1 MKKPVWILI
10 GAAVLLVLWWGSQRE
25 DFEAVVR
32 PVATDPRLMAQI
44 TSQTGETS
52 KIKTDAYVAALQ
64 SYYDTVYL
72 PDKVTPSDDMVK
84 TFVDSVTDTN
94 INKAKLSTLIN
105 YVFLTVTPEA
115 TTATPSSANTSQT
128 SGTTTGGSSTSSAG
142 PNSGGTGA
150 GIMGPTTSLKGQG
163 AGNPYGKPVAGPEF
177 AGLSGD
183 SSGYDTSG
191 KPRTYPVLF
200 GPKGKESTYTEGVGV
215 TPPSKS
221 YQLTMSG
228 VLPSASSLGSG
239 EGAQFLPE
247 SRVPGDS
254 DLIPDPYRTAKS
266 YSTSTYSSKTEPVP
280 FLSDFSA
287 FQK

>member
-1 MKKPVWILI
+1 MKKPAWILI
-10 GAAVLLVLWWGSQRE
+10 GVTVLLLLWWGSQRE

-44 TSQTGETS
+44 TSQTGETG

-72 PDKVTPSDDMVK
+72 PDKLTPADDVVK
-84 TFVDSVTDTN
+84 SFVDGVADTN
-94 INKAKLSTLIN
+94 INKTKLSALIN
-105 YVFLTVTPEA
+105 YVFLTVTPEPS
-115 TTATPSSANTSQT
+115 TATPAGATKSQT

-142 PNSGGTGA
+142 PNSGGTGSS
-150 GIMGPTTSLKGQG
+150 IMGPGTSMKGQG
-163 AGNPYGKPVAGPEF
+163 ARNPYGKPVAGPEF

-221 YQLTMSG
+221 YQLSVSG
-228 VLPSASSLGSG
+228 ILPTTTSLGSDT
-239 EGAQFLPE
+239 GAQFLPG
-247 SRVPGDS
+247 SRVPGDN

-280 FLSDFSA
+280 FLTDFSA